1 MSSWIASLDLQ
12 TTKGLWVTI
21 SAVHGNRL
29 KAWKWLEKLQWKA
42 YRRGIP
48 MRGANVKAWRIPRQD
63 AGQFEFLRGN
73 EECAREW
80 QDDGP

>member
-1 MSSWIASLDLQ
+1 
-12 TTKGLWVTI
+12 
-21 SAVHGNRL
+21 
-29 KAWKWLEKLQWKA
+29 
-42 YRRGIP
+42 

-80 QDDGP
+80 QEDGK